1 MNPTKAALSLG
12 FLAMLAAAP
21 AQATVIVT
29 YAEAPKSETSSLV
42 NTTTEN
48 FNSLSTGIHTNVV
61 WDGVGT
67 FDKLNIL
74 AANQY
79 GGAANTNYSV
89 QGVGSSVSQ
98 TILNLDQASGYFGL
112 WWSAGDASNVLDFY
126 SGPNGTGTLVAE
138 FTTANLLKALSKSY
152 YGNPNSGTY
161 SGQDAGEPFA
171 YINFFATGD
180 TTWSSVVFR
189 NSSNSGFEADNYS
202 SRVQNYNEATD
213 GAMPGVLLEEINGT
227 STVSLVPE
235 PNGTLAMVLVG
246 GLSLGGSALRRFKR
260 KA

>member
-42 NTTTEN
+42 NTTTET
-48 FNSLSTGIHTNVV
+48 FDSLSTGVHTNVA

-67 FDKLNIL
+67 FNQLDIL

-79 GGAANTNYSV
+79 GGAGNTNYSV
-89 QGVGSSVSQ
+89 QGVGSSVTQ
-98 TILNLDQASGYFGL
+98 TILNLNQASGYFGL

-126 SGPNGTGTLVAE
+126 SGANGTGTLLAE
-138 FTTANLLKALSKSY
+138 FTTASLLKALPKSY
-152 YGNPNSGTY
+152 YGNPNTGTY
-161 SGQDAGEPFA
+161 AGQDAGEPFA
-171 YINFFATGD
+171 YINFFATPG
-180 TTWSSVVFR
+180 TTWSSIVFR

-202 SRVQNYNEATD
+202 SRVQVYNAATD
-213 GAMPGVLLEEINGT
+213 GAMPGVLLEEITGT

-246 GLSLGGSALRRFKR
+246 GLSLGGSVLKRFKK